1 MVGQRHSWEEHPVS
15 APDPRT
21 RSAIL
26 TQKTLLGQILPAALA
41 RTWEIIVS
49 LQVAHPET
57 SLSLPQVAAQA
68 GRSLRT
74 IQKNLAELEARGL
87 VRDRV
92 TRRIARS
99 PDGTT
104 QLRVVVVKD
113 FTNLYALA
121 EEYTAWQHAPEYVP
135 PQRTCILLI

>member
-26 TQKTLLGQILPAALA
+26 TQKTLLGQILPAALV
-41 RTWEIIVS
+41 RTWEIITS
-49 LQVAHPET
+49 IQEAHPET

-92 TRRIARS
+92 TRKITRGL
-99 PDGTT
+99 DGTAH
-104 QLRVVVVKD
+104 LDVIILKD
-113 FTNLYALA
+113 FAGLDA
-121 EEYTAWQHAPEYVP
+121 
-135 PQRTCILLI
+135 